1 MSNLQEA
8 IEIVKSDSDNLIRVM
23 EYYGVEI
30 KNNQCKCPF
39 HNDKNPSMGVKGG
52 KYKCFTS
59 TCSVNGDLIDFIR
72 AKEGLDV
79 LEAVKKAIDILGL
92 PITIEKDKLDRLKE
106 YIEKN
111 KSVHFSDSSFKL
123 DGIYFYKN
131 EKNEPL
137 LARIKYKNKETGKKK
152 FSQANIID
160 KGDYYTLDF
169 SKDTEKHNLIYNM
182 PKVIK
187 NIHENKFVFLE
198 EGEKDA
204 DNMTRLGLISTSLR
218 EIHNDKVLKV
228 NDNEVIKPLYNSHL
242 VVIGDED
249 EEGKAFV
256 KRVRYI
262 LKDKVKSF
270 RVVTMKEIK
279 DLGEKS
285 DISDF
290 IETKF
295 DEGLTTSKIRKIIL
309 DKVNRTLDECN
320 KNELQ
325 QDNYGIY
332 KTWMKP
338 IKIEGEEAFEEVK
351 IYLTN
356 FNVESLTRIENI
368 DTDEE
373 IIELVIISNL
383 GERKIIKGRSNKIFL
398 DPKSF
403 NSFMNM
409 GFYFDG
415 KPKDLNLLKAWVN
428 KYFLQEKRN
437 EYLITGIREIDNKKM
452 LITPNGALLANGD
465 IDTNYKADNHITKI
479 NYTSCKRLSKNQAL
493 ELSRHLFKFNT
504 SKNCYN
510 IIGSLVSN
518 MFNSV
523 YREADGINV
532 HVTSYVGE
540 SGSGK
545 SFTIDNITRPLLGLE
560 NDTMVFSSIMPHGL
574 LRALNDTYMPTIID
588 EVKPSQAGEFKRQL
602 LSNTIRSIT
611 GDSTVVK
618 GTQNQGIKTYK
629 YNSSLIIAGEETLD
643 ETALKNR
650 CNIIWFSCNDM
661 TSESIDHG
669 NYFLTKEG
677 KEALKSL
684 GLEVYLYIMKNFD
697 SEKLLLTLEKIE
709 NVFKEDNKLHPRIQ
723 ATFNNTMLGYIT
735 VKHIL
740 MSIGGNEVDLEND
753 LEVSRL
759 IYQNLKDN
767 VLDGEFATKQIYDEI
782 LEAIDELAGSCS
794 HYGISEDYHYKTD
807 SQFIK
812 LDIKAI
818 FPLLEGYYR
827 SRGKVLKID
836 CKTFIKMLTKSKYIK
851 GDSKDYYKVVK
862 LNGKAKRCYFLSKEA
877 LSNLDMPI
885 FNPPIEWEEI

>member
-1 MSNLQEA
+1 MNINEA
-8 IEIVKSDSDNLIRVM
+8 IEVLKSDSENLKKIM
-23 EYYGVEI
+23 EHYGVQVV
-30 KNNQCKCPF
+30 NNQCLCSF
-39 HNDKNPSMGVKGG
+39 HNDKHPSMGIKGG

-59 TCSVNGDLIDFIR
+59 TCSASGDLIDFIR
-72 AKEGLDV
+72 AKEGLELID
-79 LEAVKKAIDILGL
+79 AIKKAVDILGL
-92 PITIEKDKLDRLKE
+92 NISIEKDKLDNLRE

-111 KSVHFSDSSFKL
+111 KAIHFSDDSFKL
-123 DGIYFYKN
+123 DGIYFYKDKN
-131 EKNEPL
+131 EEPL

-160 KGDYYTLDF
+160 KGEYYSLDF
-169 SKDTEKHNLIYNM
+169 SKNSEKHNLIYNM
-182 PKVIK
+182 PRVLK
-187 NIHENKFVFLE
+187 NIHENKTIFLV

-204 DNMTRLGLISTSLR
+204 DSMNRLGLVSTSLR
-218 EIHNDKVLKV
+218 EIHNDKVLKN
-228 NDNEVIKPLYNSHL
+228 NDNEVIKPLYNSNL
-242 VVIGDED
+242 VVIGDVD
-249 EEGKAFV
+249 EEGRSFV
-256 KRVRYI
+256 KRIRYV

-270 RVVTMKEIK
+270 KVVTMKEIR
-279 DLGEKS
+279 DIGEKA

-290 IETKF
+290 IELEFKK
-295 DEGLTTSKIRKIIL
+295 GHTTSQIRKKIL
-309 DKVNRTLDECN
+309 NKVNRTLDECN

-325 QDNYGIY
+325 QDAYGIY
-332 KTWMKP
+332 KTWLKP
-338 IKIEGEEAFEEVK
+338 VKIEGEETFEEMK

-356 FNVESLTRIENI
+356 FNIENLTRVENI

-373 IIELVIISNL
+373 TIELAINSNL
-383 GERKIIKGRSNKIFL
+383 GEVKTITGKSNKVFL

-428 KYFLQEKRN
+428 KYFLEEKRN
-437 EYLITGIREIDNKKM
+437 EYLITGIRDIDNKKM
-452 LITPNGALLANGD
+452 LITPNGALLHNGE
-465 IDTNYKADNHITKI
+465 IDLNYKADNHITKI
-479 NYTSCKRLSKNQAL
+479 NYTDHKRLTKEQAL
-493 ELSRHLFKFNT
+493 ELSKHLFKFNT
-504 SKNCYN
+504 AKNCYN

-523 YREADGINV
+523 YRETEGINV

-545 SFTIDNITRPLLGLE
+545 SFTIDNITRPLLGLD

-574 LRALNDTYMPTIID
+574 LRALNDTYLPTIID

-611 GDSTVVK
+611 GDSAVIK

-629 YNSSLIIAGEETLD
+629 YNSSLIIAGEEVLD

-661 TSESIDHG
+661 TDENIEHG
-669 NYFLTKEG
+669 GYFLTKEG

-684 GLEVYLYIMKNFD
+684 GMEIYLYIMQNFNSD
-697 SEKLLLTLEKIE
+697 KLIKTLEKIE
-709 NVFKEDNKLHPRIQ
+709 DAFKSKSRVHPRIQ
-723 ATFNNTMLGYIT
+723 STFNNTMLGWIT

-740 MSIGGNEVDLEND
+740 ISTGGCEVDLEND

-759 IYQNLKDN
+759 IYQNLKEN
-767 VLDGEFATKQIYDEI
+767 VLDGEFSTKQIYDEI
-782 LEAIDELAGSCS
+782 LEAIDELAGNGGIYS
-794 HYGISEDYHYKTD
+794 ISEDFHYKID

-818 FPLLEGYYR
+818 YPLLESYYK

-836 CKTFIKMLTKSKYIK
+836 CKTFIKMLTKSKYVT

-862 LNGKAKRCYFLSKEA
+862 LNGKSKRCYFLDKEK
-877 LSNLDMPI
+877 LINLDMPI
-885 FNPPIEWEEI
+885 FNPPVEWEEI

>member
-1 MSNLQEA
+1 MNINEA
-8 IEIVKSDSDNLIRVM
+8 IEVLKSDSENLKRIM
-23 EYYGVEI
+23 EYYGVQVI
-30 KNNQCKCPF
+30 NNQCLCPF
-39 HNDKNPSMGVKGG
+39 HNDKHPSMGIKGG

-59 TCSVNGDLIDFIR
+59 TCSAGGDLIDFIR
-72 AKEGLDV
+72 AKEGLELID
-79 LEAVKKAIDILGL
+79 AIKKAVDILGL
-92 PITIEKDKLDRLKE
+92 NISIEKDKLDNLRE

-111 KSVHFSDSSFKL
+111 KAIHFSDDSFKL
-123 DGIYFYKN
+123 DGIYFYKDKN
-131 EKNEPL
+131 EEPL

-160 KGDYYTLDF
+160 KGEYYSLDF
-169 SKDTEKHNLIYNM
+169 SKNSEKHNLIYNM
-182 PKVIK
+182 PRVLK
-187 NIHENKFVFLE
+187 NIHENKTIFLV

-204 DNMTRLGLISTSLR
+204 DSMNRLGLVSTSLR
-218 EIHNDKVLKV
+218 EIHNDKVLKK
-228 NDNEVIKPLYNSHL
+228 NDNEVIKPLYNSNL
-242 VVIGDED
+242 VVIGDVD
-249 EEGKAFV
+249 EEGRSFV
-256 KRVRYI
+256 KRIRYV

-270 RVVTMKEIK
+270 KVVTMKEIR
-279 DLGEKS
+279 DIGEKA

-290 IETKF
+290 IELEFKK
-295 DEGLTTSKIRKIIL
+295 GHTTSQIRKKIL
-309 DKVNRTLDECN
+309 NKVNRTLDECN

-325 QDNYGIY
+325 QDAYGIY
-332 KTWMKP
+332 KTWLKP
-338 IKIEGEEAFEEVK
+338 VKIEGEETFEEMK

-356 FNVESLTRIENI
+356 FNIENLTRVENI

-373 IIELVIISNL
+373 TIELAINSNL
-383 GERKIIKGRSNKIFL
+383 GEVKTITGKSNKVFL

-428 KYFLQEKRN
+428 KYFLEEKRN
-437 EYLITGIREIDNKKM
+437 KYLITGIRDIDNKKM
-452 LITPNGALLANGD
+452 LITPNGALLHNGE
-465 IDTNYKADNHITKI
+465 IDLNYKADNHITKI
-479 NYTSCKRLSKNQAL
+479 NYTDHKRLTKEQAL
-493 ELSRHLFKFNT
+493 ELSKHLLKFNT
-504 SKNCYN
+504 AKNCYN
-510 IIGSLVSN
+510 IVGSLVSN

-523 YREADGINV
+523 YRETEGVNV

-545 SFTIDNITRPLLGLE
+545 SFTIDNITRPLLGLD

-574 LRALNDTYMPTIID
+574 LRALNDTYLPTIID

-611 GDSTVVK
+611 GDSTVIK

-629 YNSSLIIAGEETLD
+629 YNSSLIIAGEEVLD

-661 TSESIDHG
+661 TDENIEHG
-669 NYFLTKEG
+669 GYFLTKEG

-684 GLEVYLYIMKNFD
+684 GMEIYLYIMQNFNSD
-697 SEKLLLTLEKIE
+697 KLIKTLEKIE
-709 NVFKEDNKLHPRIQ
+709 DTFKSKSRVHPRIQ
-723 ATFNNTMLGYIT
+723 STFNNTMLGWIT

-740 MSIGGNEVDLEND
+740 MSIGGREVDLESD

-759 IYQNLKDN
+759 IYQNLKEN

-782 LEAIDELAGSCS
+782 LEAIDELAGNGGIYS
-794 HYGISEDYHYKTD
+794 ISEDFHYKID

-818 FPLLEGYYR
+818 YPLLESYYK

-836 CKTFIKMLTKSKYIK
+836 CKTFIKMLTKSKYVT

-862 LNGKAKRCYFLSKEA
+862 LNGKSKRCYFLDKEK
-877 LSNLDMPI
+877 LINLDMPI
-885 FNPPIEWEEI
+885 FNPPVEWEEI